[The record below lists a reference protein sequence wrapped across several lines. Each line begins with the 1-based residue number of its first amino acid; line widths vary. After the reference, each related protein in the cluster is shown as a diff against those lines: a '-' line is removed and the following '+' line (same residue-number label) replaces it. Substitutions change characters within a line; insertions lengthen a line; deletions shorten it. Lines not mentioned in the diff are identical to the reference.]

1 MCIRDRFDI
10 VIFGSGLT
18 AKTMSLVARNLELSF
33 KCIDNKNYNNETKED
48 TRSLALSVSSKKMLH
63 TLGVKLKAK
72 AVKKMVVIEGG
83 LGEEKVKSMLTF
95 DSNLTDEDIAFI
107 AEYSTIERSIED
119 TLKIK
124 KNEVTQEEVS
134 CINKE
139 LDLSLIHI

>member
-1 MCIRDRFDI
+1 MKKKIFDI

-83 LGEEKVKSMLTF
+83 LGEEKIKSMLTF

-107 AEYSTIERSIED
+107 AEYSTICLLYTSPSPRD
-119 TLKIK
+119 RG
-124 KNEVTQEEVS
+124 
-134 CINKE
+134 
-139 LDLSLIHI
+139 